1 MYEHTIT
8 VFNFHEKTGAWY
20 TSVFSGVSLYDN
32 ASANATPSSGKVNA
46 SSIEAIIH
54 VDQSKSASTII
65 YEPNIIVDEY
75 GNVITTDDSKML
87 SYQEPETNKVKSYT
101 GPKAYA
107 KLENPDGYFTFK
119 PETDFFVT
127 GNYSSNDPIPDEDYE
142 DGLYNAMNDA
152 QDGVYMI
159 ASAIFYG
166 LLPHFE
172 IGGR

>member
-32 ASANATPSSGKVNA
+32 ASANATPNSGKVNA

-54 VDQSKSASTII
+54 VDQNQSA
-65 YEPNIIVDEY
+65 
-75 GNVITTDDSKML
+75 GGSKML
-87 SYQEPETNKVKSYT
+87 SYQEPETNKAKSYA

-107 KLENPDGYFTFK
+107 KLDDPDDYFTFK

-127 GNYSSNDPIPDEDYE
+127 GNHSSNEPILDEDYE
-142 DGLYNAMNDA
+142 DGLYNAMNDT

>member
-32 ASANATPSSGKVNA
+32 ASANATPNSGKVNA

-54 VDQSKSASTII
+54 VDQNQSA
-65 YEPNIIVDEY
+65 
-75 GNVITTDDSKML
+75 GGSKML

-107 KLENPDGYFTFK
+107 KLENPDSYFTFK

-127 GNYSSNDPIPDEDYE
+127 GNYSSNDPILDEDYE